1 MSTKLE
7 TRDLHVS
14 VDGKE
19 ILSGIDLSVGGGE
32 VVALMGPN
40 GSGKTTLFMALMG
53 HPRYSITRGSILLN
67 GIDITKAPP
76 EERSILGIMMAFQN
90 PVPVPEVRLT
100 TLITAMVNKRMNR
113 KITDSPPPQVVAELV
128 KSVGDVGLTQSHL
141 SRGANHGFSGGE
153 AKRSEVLQLLMAKP
167 KVALLDEPDSGLDV
181 DGVAAVGK
189 AVSKLAERGTAV
201 LLTTHQA
208 RILHYVSPKR
218 VLVLKGGKIA
228 TQGGLELVEE
238 IEKMGYEAFL
248 RR

>member
-113 KITDSPPPQVVAELV
+113 KITDSPPPPQVVAELV

-141 SRGANHGFSGGE
+141 SRGGANHGFSGGG
-153 AKRSEVLQLLMAKP
+153 RP
-167 KVALLDEPDSGLDV
+167 
-181 DGVAAVGK
+181 
-189 AVSKLAERGTAV
+189 RG
-201 LLTTHQA
+201 A
-208 RILHYVSPKR
+208 RCFNY
-218 VLVLKGGKIA
+218 
-228 TQGGLELVEE
+228 
-238 IEKMGYEAFL
+238 
-248 RR
+248 